1 MTQLRGTP
9 PQLRQQRTGTTGGP
23 KKMGEG
29 ERTIIKRNTDHSRFL
44 ENVLTLDRGDG
55 RRVQSR
61 TQKNPAA
68 GIADLAFHHR
78 CGRFTGQPTSVQEV
92 VVGEDPDHSG
102 PLQSRQRLLDRAPH
116 GIVVRQNARRCP
128 GPQDT
133 VGQRLSM
140 VGEGPDGERSRDGH
154 RWDDRRE
161 AGYWLLAASRWLLM
175 RIASL
180 LSRRMANLPSLRW
193 RVTSGTTLLLLLVFG
208 MTLVGVSAMNSLS
221 DAVGGELVML
231 RERNV
236 LAQAITHD
244 AVTAI
249 RAGDALALH
258 ADTAAQGRLDSSFA
272 SLAMSRRSY
281 ELFQLT
287 AAERRVAD
295 RVAALAKEL
304 EATSPGGAQPSES
317 RRDVIA
323 DSLLNEVRALL
334 AVQESAATE
343 RDDRIQQASEQ
354 RHKIIWLVFTV
365 VLAVGVASAVV
376 TVRSVV
382 QPLRRL
388 VRATERVGAGD
399 LRPIDVGQMP
409 KELGLLAAAVQK
421 MSEGLRGIVGSVADV
436 SASLTENASQLS
448 SRSTQLSDSAR
459 QVSRAIGEVS
469 ASAERQADAMRE
481 SDALLGD
488 LRAAAARSAGA
499 GQRVVGVAD
508 AIRRTAATHQGHLG
522 AASATLLELHE
533 VVERTTS
540 SVERLTGAAA
550 AVQEFVALVGQLA
563 SQTEL
568 LALNAAIE
576 AARAGEAG
584 DGFAVVAGEIRQLAE
599 TSAEGARRIAK
610 TVATL
615 QDQVHQVAD
624 TVAAGKER
632 VAGVEGIAGGVTR
645 ALAEIVKAVEEVSQ
659 AAGTVAREAAA
670 HRELADRL
678 AATAADVARAS
689 QGNAYAAQ
697 AVTDSAEE
705 QSIATQEIATAA
717 TTVVG
722 TAGRLTRLVKGFRV

>member
-1 MTQLRGTP
+1 
-9 PQLRQQRTGTTGGP
+9 
-23 KKMGEG
+23 
-29 ERTIIKRNTDHSRFL
+29 
-44 ENVLTLDRGDG
+44 
-55 RRVQSR
+55 
-61 TQKNPAA
+61 
-68 GIADLAFHHR
+68 
-78 CGRFTGQPTSVQEV
+78 
-92 VVGEDPDHSG
+92 
-102 PLQSRQRLLDRAPH
+102 
-116 GIVVRQNARRCP
+116 
-128 GPQDT
+128 
-133 VGQRLSM
+133 M
-140 VGEGPDGERSRDGH
+140 V
-154 RWDDRRE
+154 
-161 AGYWLLAASRWLLM
+161 
-175 RIASL
+175 
-180 LSRRMANLPSLRW
+180 NLPSLRW

-221 DAVGGELVML
+221 DAVGGELVTL

-236 LAQAITHD
+236 LAQTITHN

-258 ADTAAQGRLDSSFA
+258 ADSTAQSRLDSSFA
-272 SLAMSRRSY
+272 SLAAARRSY

-304 EATSPGGAQPSES
+304 EATSPSGAQPSEP
-317 RRDVIA
+317 RRGIIA
-323 DSLLNEVRALL
+323 DSLLDEVRALL

-354 RHKIIWLVFTV
+354 HHKEIWLVFAA

-448 SRSTQLSDSAR
+448 SRSTQVSDSAR

-469 ASAERQADAMRE
+469 ASAERQAAAMRE

-488 LRAAAARSAGA
+488 LRSAAARSAGA

-540 SVERLTGAAA
+540 SVVRLTGAAA
-550 AVQEFVALVGQLA
+550 AVQEFVSLVGQLA
-563 SQTEL
+563 AQTEL

-615 QDQVHQVAD
+615 QQQVHQVAD

-632 VAGVEGIAGGVTR
+632 VAGVEDIADGVTR

-678 AATAADVARAS
+678 AATAADVARAA

-705 QSIATQEIATAA
+705 QSTATQEIATAA

-722 TAGRLTRLVKGFRV
+722 TADRLTRLVKGFRV

>member
-1 MTQLRGTP
+1 M
-9 PQLRQQRTGTTGGP
+9 
-23 KKMGEG
+23 
-29 ERTIIKRNTDHSRFL
+29 
-44 ENVLTLDRGDG
+44 
-55 RRVQSR
+55 
-61 TQKNPAA
+61 
-68 GIADLAFHHR
+68 AD
-78 CGRFTGQPTSVQEV
+78 
-92 VVGEDPDHSG
+92 
-102 PLQSRQRLLDRAPH
+102 
-116 GIVVRQNARRCP
+116 
-128 GPQDT
+128 
-133 VGQRLSM
+133 
-140 VGEGPDGERSRDGH
+140 
-154 RWDDRRE
+154 
-161 AGYWLLAASRWLLM
+161 
-175 RIASL
+175 
-180 LSRRMANLPSLRW
+180 LPSLRR
-193 RVTSGTTLLLLLVFG
+193 RVTVGTTLLLVLVFA
-208 MTLVGVSAMNSLS
+208 MTLLGVSAMNSLS
-221 DAVGGELVML
+221 DAVRGELVTL

-236 LAQAITHD
+236 LAQSITRE
-244 AVTAI
+244 AVSAI
-249 RAGDALALH
+249 RAGDVLALQP
-258 ADTAAQGRLDSSFA
+258 DSLSQVRLDSSFTRLSA
-272 SLAMSRRSY
+272 ATLAYRQ
-281 ELFQLT
+281 FQLT
-287 AAERRVAD
+287 PAETRVAQQMGALAAELERR
-295 RVAALAKEL
+295 
-304 EATSPGGAQPSES
+304 SPGGAEPNEP
-317 RRDVIA
+317 RRHVVA
-323 DSLLNEVRALL
+323 DSLLDEVRALL
-334 AVQESAATE
+334 AVQESAASD
-343 RDDRIQQASEQ
+343 RDDRIQQASES
-354 RHKIIWLVFTV
+354 RRKLIWILFTAALV
-365 VLAVGVASAVV
+365 LGVASAVA
-376 TVRSVV
+376 TVRAVV
-382 QPLRRL
+382 QPLKRL

-409 KELGLLAAAVQK
+409 QELGLLAAAVQR

-469 ASAERQADAMRE
+469 ASAERQAEAMRE

-488 LRAAAARSAGA
+488 LRAAATRSAGA

-508 AIRRTAATHQGHLG
+508 SIRRTAATHQGHLG
-522 AASATLLELHE
+522 AASATLLELHQ

-550 AVQEFVALVGQLA
+550 AVQEFVSLTGQLA

-615 QDQVHQVAD
+615 HQQVHQVAD

-632 VAGVEGIAGGVTR
+632 VAGVEDVADGVTR
-645 ALAEIVKAVEEVSQ
+645 ALAEIVRAVEEVSQ

-678 AATAADVARAS
+678 AATAADVARAA

-705 QSIATQEIATAA
+705 QSTATQEIATAA

-722 TAGRLTRLVKGFRV
+722 TADRLTRLVKGFRV

>member
-1 MTQLRGTP
+1 VT
-9 PQLRQQRTGTTGGP
+9 
-23 KKMGEG
+23 
-29 ERTIIKRNTDHSRFL
+29 
-44 ENVLTLDRGDG
+44 
-55 RRVQSR
+55 
-61 TQKNPAA
+61 
-68 GIADLAFHHR
+68 
-78 CGRFTGQPTSVQEV
+78 
-92 VVGEDPDHSG
+92 
-102 PLQSRQRLLDRAPH
+102 
-116 GIVVRQNARRCP
+116 
-128 GPQDT
+128 
-133 VGQRLSM
+133 
-140 VGEGPDGERSRDGH
+140 
-154 RWDDRRE
+154 
-161 AGYWLLAASRWLLM
+161 
-175 RIASL
+175 
-180 LSRRMANLPSLRW
+180 NLPSLRW
-193 RVTSGTTLLLLLVFG
+193 RVTSGTAGLLVLVFAMTLL
-208 MTLVGVSAMNSLS
+208 GVTAMNSLS
-221 DAVGGELVML
+221 DAVRDELVVL

-244 AVTAI
+244 AVIAI
-249 RAGDALALH
+249 RAGDALAARPDSTL
-258 ADTAAQGRLDSSFA
+258 QRRLDSSFVLLA
-272 SLAMSRRSY
+272 SARRSY
-281 ELFQLT
+281 QLFQLSD
-287 AAERRVAD
+287 AERGVVD
-295 RVAALAKEL
+295 RVASLSREL
-304 EATSPGGAQPSES
+304 ELTSPGAVQPNEP
-317 RRDVIA
+317 RRNVVA
-323 DSLLNEVRALL
+323 DSLLDEVRALL
-334 AVQESAATE
+334 AVQETAAAE
-343 RDDRIQQASEQ
+343 RDDRIQRESEQ
-354 RHKIIWLVFTV
+354 RHKLIWVVFTI

-448 SRSTQLSDSAR
+448 SRSSQLSDSAR

-469 ASAERQADAMRE
+469 ASAERQAAAMRE
-481 SDALLGD
+481 SDELLGD
-488 LRAAAARSAGA
+488 LRAAATRSAGA

-533 VVERTTS
+533 VVERTTA

-550 AVQEFVALVGQLA
+550 AVQEFVSLTGQLA

-576 AARAGEAG
+576 AARAGAAG

-615 QDQVHQVAD
+615 QQQVHQVAD

-632 VAGVEGIAGGVTR
+632 VAGVEDVADGVTR
-645 ALAEIVKAVEEVSQ
+645 ALAEIVKAVEEVSA

-678 AATAADVARAS
+678 AATAADVARAA

-697 AVTDSAEE
+697 GVTDSAEE
-705 QSIATQEIATAA
+705 QSTATQEIATAA

-722 TAGRLTRLVKGFRV
+722 TADRLTRLVKGFRV

>member
-1 MTQLRGTP
+1 VT
-9 PQLRQQRTGTTGGP
+9 
-23 KKMGEG
+23 
-29 ERTIIKRNTDHSRFL
+29 
-44 ENVLTLDRGDG
+44 
-55 RRVQSR
+55 
-61 TQKNPAA
+61 
-68 GIADLAFHHR
+68 
-78 CGRFTGQPTSVQEV
+78 
-92 VVGEDPDHSG
+92 
-102 PLQSRQRLLDRAPH
+102 
-116 GIVVRQNARRCP
+116 
-128 GPQDT
+128 
-133 VGQRLSM
+133 
-140 VGEGPDGERSRDGH
+140 
-154 RWDDRRE
+154 
-161 AGYWLLAASRWLLM
+161 
-175 RIASL
+175 
-180 LSRRMANLPSLRW
+180 NLPSLRW
-193 RVTSGTTLLLLLVFG
+193 RVTSGTAGLLVLVFAMTLL
-208 MTLVGVSAMNSLS
+208 GVTAMNSLS
-221 DAVGGELVML
+221 DAVRDELVVL

-244 AVTAI
+244 AVIAI
-249 RAGDALALH
+249 RAGDALAARPDSML
-258 ADTAAQGRLDSSFA
+258 QRRLDSSFA
-272 SLAMSRRSY
+272 LLASARRSY
-281 ELFQLT
+281 QLFQLSD
-287 AAERRVAD
+287 AERSVVD
-295 RVAALAKEL
+295 RVASLSREL
-304 EATSPGGAQPSES
+304 ELTSPGALQPNEP
-317 RRDVIA
+317 RRNVVA
-323 DSLLNEVRALL
+323 DSLLDEVRALL
-334 AVQESAATE
+334 AVQETAAAE
-343 RDDRIQQASEQ
+343 RDDRIQRESEQ
-354 RHKIIWLVFTV
+354 RHKLIWVVFTI

-448 SRSTQLSDSAR
+448 SRSTQLSGSAR

-469 ASAERQADAMRE
+469 ASAERQAAAMRE
-481 SDALLGD
+481 SDELLGD
-488 LRAAAARSAGA
+488 LRAAATRSAGA

-533 VVERTTS
+533 VVERTTA
-540 SVERLTGAAA
+540 SVDRLTGAAA
-550 AVQEFVALVGQLA
+550 AVQEFVSLTGQLA

-576 AARAGEAG
+576 AARAGAAG

-615 QDQVHQVAD
+615 QQQVHQVAD

-632 VAGVEGIAGGVTR
+632 VAGVEDVADGVTR
-645 ALAEIVKAVEEVSQ
+645 ALAEIVKAVEEVSS

-678 AATAADVARAS
+678 AATAADVARAA

-697 AVTDSAEE
+697 GVTDSAEE
-705 QSIATQEIATAA
+705 QSTATQEIATAA

-722 TAGRLTRLVKGFRV
+722 TADRLTRLVKGFRV